1 MPEPK
6 VVTGDK
12 EIDAVL
18 WLQECVRT
26 GHPALIETA
35 MEAAKRI
42 TTPMKTIGDRYAQ
55 YLMRQTKGNGFF
67 AALGSMGFGELESQA
82 KGAIK
87 RQEERHA
94 ALSRFGTKEA
104 LLADTPAESACE
116 KALLGL
122 RRKKTL
128 LYRYDEGQ
136 ALKRFIKTPD
146 LVALTLADCLHAQNY
161 WDQLYS
167 LRCPFDECGD
177 PQPEGSAHDDY
188 CFGQMAAIKPR
199 SEQEAVAVLTYLEE
213 KEHMDRNET
222 FSILRNLISG
232 GWHEA

>member
-1 MPEPK
+1 MQDNQAFRALFTLPPIQPSSSTALSVPEMPEPK

-94 ALSRFGTKEA
+94 ALSRFGTK
-104 LLADTPAESACE
+104 
-116 KALLGL
+116 KH
-122 RRKKTL
+122 
-128 LYRYDEGQ
+128 
-136 ALKRFIKTPD
+136 F
-146 LVALTLADCLHAQNY
+146 
-161 WDQLYS
+161 
-167 LRCPFDECGD
+167 
-177 PQPEGSAHDDY
+177 
-188 CFGQMAAIKPR
+188 
-199 SEQEAVAVLTYLEE
+199 
-213 KEHMDRNET
+213 
-222 FSILRNLISG
+222 
-232 GWHEA
+232 